1 MLINDVRS
9 ILEAEHI
16 GWAMW
21 EMDEGFGFLDYPTAN
36 RDSFTVDDAVIEAL
50 GLK

>member
-1 MLINDVRS
+1 MLKQRKMI
-9 ILEAEHI
+9 I

-21 EMDEGFGFLDYPTAN
+21 EMDEGFGFLNYTN
-36 RDSFTVDDAVIEAL
+36 GERSTFTTDDEVLQAL